1 MNHSGRRHH
10 QSGVA
15 AVELGLLLVVLI
27 PLVFGISEYGRAMY
41 QYNTIG
47 KSVRAGAR
55 YLSQYAAGDTIAIG
69 RAKCLVAYGNVG
81 CNGTE
86 LVPGLN
92 TSSIQV
98 WDVKNR
104 PSMRKPTSANGVTV
118 GVSNLVQVTV
128 TQYDF
133 VSVVPLVVRAFKFD
147 DISVTMTQAMP

>member
-1 MNHSGRRHH
+1 MYHSGRRQR

-55 YLSQYAAGDTIAIG
+55 YLSQYEAGDTIAIG
-69 RAKCLVAYGNVG
+69 RAKCLVTYGNIG

-92 TSSIQV
+92 TSLIQV
-98 WDVKNR
+98 WDVTNR
-104 PSMRKPTSANGVTV
+104 SSMRKPITANGVTV
-118 GVSNLVQVTV
+118 GVTNLVQVTV
-128 TQYDF
+128 ANYDF
-133 VSVVPLVVRAFKFD
+133 LSVVPLIVRPFKFD
-147 DISVTMTQAMP
+147 NISVTMTQAMP